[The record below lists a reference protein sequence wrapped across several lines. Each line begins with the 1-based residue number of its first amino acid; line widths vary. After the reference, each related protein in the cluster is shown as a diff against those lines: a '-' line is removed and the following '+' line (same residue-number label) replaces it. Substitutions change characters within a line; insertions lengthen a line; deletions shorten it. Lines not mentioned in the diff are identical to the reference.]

1 MKTKQLIRFRE
12 LNEEEQDNFKK
23 KIDDFGR
30 DARSIMR
37 TLENIK
43 DPEQIENAIKE
54 EVDKI
59 KVLNK

>member
-1 MKTKQLIRFRE
+1 MYKGEKRE
-12 LNEEEQDNFKK
+12 GALNHT
-23 KIDDFGR
+23 DDFGR

-43 DPEQIENAIKE
+43 NPNPVEKVKE

-59 KVLNK
+59 KTLNK